1 MRDNKERKTN
11 IILISLSILCL
22 IICLLIIVFNR
33 GVEEKNV
40 VLVKDLQD
48 GESRI
53 ISDKTDSLSNT
64 GGTFVYKAEE
74 PEGLLNPDDVFKETN
89 NIIIESNTNGR
100 VDNKINRKEENPLEL
115 VEPGTVIDVLKE
127 EAIETDVIEEPTLEE
142 LLEEARIKRNSGRQE
157 LYKSFA
163 LFNQKGD
170 ICYSNLLCED
180 NGAILIPFSVAEDKG
195 DYLKKWEPIYEKYKD
210 TISFIFL
217 NTSFGKL
224 ESNSKI
230 LQYFESNNINSEY
243 PIYFDDIWNVVD
255 TLKITSNSGYF
266 ILNCDSFV
274 YKSNSISVGVDTVE
288 QELNAMLEE
297 NKQFKLEDE
306 EIIEEFRKN
315 NIE

>member
-170 ICYSNLLCED
+170 ICYSNLLKKNLFLFSELIMKCQFFLFEW
-180 NGAILIPFSVAEDKG
+180 NILKSLCYCSESHRNFFYDKA
-195 DYLKKWEPIYEKYKD
+195 
-210 TISFIFL
+210 SFHHR
-217 NTSFGKL
+217 
-224 ESNSKI
+224 KI
-230 LQYFESNNINSEY
+230 HLCLLSSEM
-243 PIYFDDIWNVVD
+243 IHTN
-255 TLKITSNSGYF
+255 
-266 ILNCDSFV
+266 
-274 YKSNSISVGVDTVE
+274 
-288 QELNAMLEE
+288 
-297 NKQFKLEDE
+297 
-306 EIIEEFRKN
+306 
-315 NIE
+315 